1 MLICHK
7 LVIRRAVHLNFK
19 RIIRQVP
26 LPLHDVNFMS
36 TTDRRNAARRA
47 NEAVASTLSPLA
59 ALLDKEQSAAHADD
73 LLANILRDIADVIL
87 LVDAAGRIVYWNES
101 AARLFGLAHH
111 EGTPPRIVDLF
122 PEALRNAENLHTRWQ
137 QLDRDERIENYET
150 QLLTNA
156 GECIDVIASQTIIRD
171 ARGQMIGYSAIIK
184 DITTIKESE
193 RRIARR
199 NAQLLALNTV
209 AAAIN
214 ELPGVAPLLERIL
227 DAVLRVT
234 SLNAGSVHLL
244 EDEDESL
251 QLAAQRGLNERAH
264 ALIER
269 FEMGE
274 GIIGRAAVLCE
285 TLIVGDALNDARVSP
300 RNLPEA
306 EIGALVCVPLMARGG
321 VVRGVLTLFHDS
333 PRQFTEHEKGML
345 AIIGQQ
351 VGVAL
356 EHARLFE
363 EVTTARREWEQT
375 FDAMT
380 DGVSIHAPSG
390 RIRRANR
397 ALATLFGTTQT
408 ALIGVRCCELYHG
421 SAKPRPDCTIMHT
434 VTERK
439 GQRVELHDRLHGRVL
454 RVTTDPVINSQG
466 RVGGVVCTTRDVTEE
481 KLIERRLIQQ
491 ERISAIGE
499 LAAGIAHE
507 VGTPLNIISA
517 NAEYLL
523 RGVSDERQ
531 FKAELQAIREQ
542 AGNITTLIRQL
553 LDFARVPSP
562 TFAPVNINI
571 LIEKTLGLLAHGLN
585 HAGIECEL
593 NCAPYIP
600 TVDGDAAQL
609 QQVLFNIITNARQ
622 AMEAA
627 QDSQATH
634 TSARNRTSGTLRIT
648 TDSQLMP
655 TEIFNRPHVVITIGD
670 TGRGIPKDA
679 LPHVFEPFFTAN
691 KEGGT
696 GLGLAISQRIIQKH
710 LGLLT
715 IESSSPRGTL
725 ACIRLPLAQS

>member
-1 MLICHK
+1 
-7 LVIRRAVHLNFK
+7 
-19 RIIRQVP
+19 
-26 LPLHDVNFMS
+26 MS

-285 TLIVGDALNDARVSP
+285 TLIVGDALIDARVSR

-466 RVGGVVCTTRDVTEE
+466 RVNGVVCTTRDVTEE

-634 TSARNRTSGTLRIT
+634 TSARNLTSGTLRIT

>member
-1 MLICHK
+1 
-7 LVIRRAVHLNFK
+7 
-19 RIIRQVP
+19 
-26 LPLHDVNFMS
+26 MS
-36 TTDRRNAARRA
+36 TTERRNAARRV
-47 NEAVASTLSPLA
+47 NEAAASTLSPLA
-59 ALLDKEQSAAHADD
+59 ALLDKEQSAHADD

-111 EGTPPRIVDLF
+111 QGTSPRIVDLF
-122 PEALRNAENLHTRWQ
+122 PEALRNTENLHTGWQ
-137 QLDRDERIENYET
+137 QLDRTERIENYET
-150 QLLTNA
+150 QLLTNT

-199 NAQLLALNTV
+199 NSQLLALNAV
-209 AAAIN
+209 AAAIS

-285 TLIVGDALNDARVSP
+285 TLIVGNTLNDARVSR

-306 EIGALVCVPLMARGG
+306 EIGALACVPLMARGG
-321 VVRGVLTLFHDS
+321 VVRGVLTLFHDA
-333 PRQFTEHEKGML
+333 PRHFTEHEKGML
-345 AIIGQQ
+345 AIIGRQ

-375 FDAMT
+375 FEAMT

-397 ALATLFGTTQT
+397 ALATLFGTTQA

-421 SAKPRPDCTIMHT
+421 TAKPRPDCTIMHT

-439 GQRVELHDRLHGRVL
+439 GQRVELQDPIYGRVL
-454 RVTTDPVINSQG
+454 RVTTDPVINAQG
-466 RVGGVVCTTRDVTEE
+466 RVNGVVCTTRDVTEE

-523 RGVSDERQ
+523 RSVNDERE

-585 HAGIECEL
+585 HAGLKCEL

-627 QDSQATH
+627 QDSQAIH
-634 TSARNRTSGTLRIT
+634 TSAGNRMSGTLRIT

-655 TEIFNRPHVVITIGD
+655 TDIFNRPHVVITIGD

-696 GLGLAISQRIIQKH
+696 GLGLAISQRIVQKH

>member
-1 MLICHK
+1 M
-7 LVIRRAVHLNFK
+7 
-19 RIIRQVP
+19 P
-26 LPLHDVNFMS
+26 
-36 TTDRRNAARRA
+36 TTERHNAARRV
-47 NEAVASTLSPLA
+47 NEAAASTLSPLA
-59 ALLDKEQSAAHADD
+59 ALLDKEQSAHADD

-101 AARLFGLAHH
+101 AARLFGLTHR

-122 PEALRNAENLHTRWQ
+122 PEALRDTENLHTGWQ
-137 QLDRDERIENYET
+137 RLDRNERIENYET
-150 QLLTNA
+150 QLLTNE

-199 NAQLLALNTV
+199 NSQLLALNAV

-251 QLAAQRGLNERAH
+251 QLAAQRGLNQRARE
-264 ALIER
+264 LIER

-285 TLIVGDALNDARVSP
+285 TLIVGDALNDARVSR

-306 EIGALVCVPLMARGG
+306 EIGALASVPLMARGG
-321 VVRGVLTLFHDS
+321 VRGVLTLFHDA

-375 FDAMT
+375 FEAMT

-397 ALATLFGTTQT
+397 ALATLFGTTQA

-421 SAKPRPDCTIMHT
+421 SARPRPDCTIMHT

-454 RVTTDPVINSQG
+454 RVTTDPVINAQG
-466 RVGGVVCTTRDVTEE
+466 RVSGVVCTTRDVTEE

-491 ERISAIGE
+491 ERISAIGA

-523 RGVSDERQ
+523 RGVNDERE

-571 LIEKTLGLLAHGLN
+571 LIEKTLGLLSHSLN
-585 HAGIECEL
+585 HANIKCEL

-627 QDSQATH
+627 QDSQTTH
-634 TSARNRTSGTLRIT
+634 TSAGKRTLGTLRIT